1 MVAEVLE
8 DRSGEAVVVGA
19 MASAAAVT
27 SSSNHWV
34 ENVYCFADSEI
45 TQIKILKSSPK
56 RQIFDLT

>member
-8 DRSGEAVVVGA
+8 DRLGEAVVVGA

-34 ENVYCFADSEI
+34 ENVYCFADSVEADAASVEA
-45 TQIKILKSSPK
+45 LVAV
-56 RQIFDLT
+56 D

>member
-8 DRSGEAVVVGA
+8 DRLGEAVVVGA
-19 MASAAAVT
+19 MASAAVT

-45 TQIKILKSSPK
+45 TEIKFLKSSPK
-56 RQIFDLT
+56 RQKFDLT